1 MALKLELFSSP
12 ACGKCDQMKKK
23 LQAVA
28 DQSEGRIEFTV
39 VNILQE
45 MDYALQLGVLSTP
58 CIAVNGNLLTLGL
71 PDMDE
76 LKKILDEHLAGG
88 IG

>member
-12 ACGKCDQMKKK
+12 ACGKCDQVKKK
-23 LQAVA
+23 LQAIA
-28 DQSEGRIEFTV
+28 DQSGGAIAFTV

-45 MDYALQLGVLSTP
+45 MDYALKLGVLSTP
-58 CIAVNGNLLTLGL
+58 CIAVNGKLLTFGL

-76 LKKILDEHLAGG
+76 LEKTLAEHVAGG
-88 IG
+88 VE